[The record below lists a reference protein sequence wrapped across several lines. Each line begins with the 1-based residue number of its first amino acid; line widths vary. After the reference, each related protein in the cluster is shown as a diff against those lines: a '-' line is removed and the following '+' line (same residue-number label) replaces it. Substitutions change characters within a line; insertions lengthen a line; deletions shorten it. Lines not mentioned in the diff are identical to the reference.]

1 VRLGVEAGQAK
12 MWSTERRLLGCNVR
26 KMGVKVSADVGVSK
40 TSVGDLEAGNDDF
53 VTTEG
58 LVC

>member
-1 VRLGVEAGQAK
+1 
-12 MWSTERRLLGCNVR
+12 
-26 KMGVKVSADVGVSK
+26 VSADVGVSK
-40 TSVGDLEAGNDDF
+40 TSVTDSEASNDDF